1 MNRIHVLTGL
11 ADNQLTSFHEYKAAG
26 VGDDEV
32 LRRAGVTPSTCV
44 IGLSISSSLSP
55 SKSLS
60 SSPSSSSRPGLEVV
74 DSSLPP
80 VVVLLTS
87 LEG

>member
-1 MNRIHVLTGL
+1 MNRIYFLTDV
-11 ADNQLTSFHEYKAAG
+11 ADVQLTSFHEYKAGDAA
-26 VGDDEV
+26 DDEV
-32 LRRAGVTPSTCV
+32 LRRAGVTHSTCV
-44 IGLSISSSLSP
+44 IGFSISSSLST